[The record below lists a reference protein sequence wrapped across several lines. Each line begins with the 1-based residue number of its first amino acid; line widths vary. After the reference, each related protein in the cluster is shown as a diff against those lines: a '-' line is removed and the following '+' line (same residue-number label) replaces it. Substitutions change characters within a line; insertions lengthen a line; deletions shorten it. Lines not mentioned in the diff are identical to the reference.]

1 MVLRNCVARISRA
14 HGRTQHARFGLLL
27 CEADVLWAPEFEH
40 SVQCAY
46 GNGNFAR
53 ATPIGAGSYPP
64 PVFHVLR
71 TRNLDRLRPSPT
83 TRSKRLM
90 SASTRARQ

>member
-1 MVLRNCVARISRA
+1 MEQQSGACDA
-14 HGRTQHARFGLLL
+14 GRSSELLL
-27 CEADVLWAPEFEH
+27 CEADVLRTPEFEH
-40 SVQCAY
+40 SVQCVH
-46 GNGNFAR
+46 GDGDLGR
-53 ATPIGAGSYPP
+53 ATSIGAGSYLP

-83 TRSKRLM
+83 TCLKRLM